1 MSKTSKIISALLIG
15 AAAGAVL
22 ALLFA
27 PEKGSETRKKI
38 RRMGEDFLDDFE
50 EKVDK
55 AKDVMNDIKNKV
67 SH

>member
-38 RRMGEDFLDDFE
+38 KRIGEGFLEDFE
-50 EKVDK
+50 ENMAKT
-55 AKDVMNDIKNKV
+55 KDVVNDIKNKV